1 MREEWIWSFSFLKE
15 HSTLVTLVLDQR
27 ETFGL
32 YYFQRYNLIHCFTS
46 NIKFMIISYS
56 SNEKLIRLLW
66 LGSETLTYNARMTLE
81 LVHRQR
87 LEDIKEKSSLACLQ
101 WRISKNVDAITSGS
115 EGSKGRKERS
125 SEHLCC
131 PEQWSGYEQTVGK
144 QITKS
149 CWWGTKGDGKLA
161 VETGEERVFV
171 IWCLKTLLNCVLK
184 VYGKQNLYIMNL
196 NICRFLNKWLK
207 ADLSFLLLLLGLH
220 VFCFVL
226 EFAVECEMKINWRR
240 GYWVRINNFRKFK
253 PVQNVKTLYHCMNR
267 IKSYKLTTRELSWD

>member
-1 MREEWIWSFSFLKE
+1 MFIVDWSGSCSRFSKKGDFLLTYKDLE
-15 HSTLVTLVLDQR
+15 FSCN
-27 ETFGL
+27 FNWG
-32 YYFQRYNLIHCFTS
+32 CFE
-46 NIKFMIISYS
+46 S
-56 SNEKLIRLLW
+56 SPVVHPPGGFFLLKQD
-66 LGSETLTYNARMTLE
+66 TDITNTYNARMTSE

-115 EGSKGRKERS
+115 EGSKGRKEHT

-131 PEQWSGYEQTVGK
+131 PVQWSGYEQTVGK

-161 VETGEERVFV
+161 VETGEEKVFV

-207 ADLSFLLLLLGLH
+207 AHLSFFFFFFGVVGLACFLFCFGICSRVWNEDKLKKELLGKNKWFQEILSSP
-220 VFCFVL
+220 
-226 EFAVECEMKINWRR
+226 ECKN
-240 GYWVRINNFRKFK
+240 
-253 PVQNVKTLYHCMNR
+253 TLSLY
-267 IKSYKLTTRELSWD
+267 EQD